1 MAEGDGRRGPGAEPQ
16 HPRTSESCV
25 AGVARSPGLGAALR
39 VAARK
44 RVAVLEPT
52 GTAEHGSGNG
62 CDSRIRTGAK
72 PSPGRSGMAQHLIAM
87 TADEWQA
94 HVTREAAKAMGQ
106 WLEGRGRLHQPIAAL
121 TLPELEAMAANA
133 IARFI
138 VLASHRIKDQPD
150 DAEDLTRLLLG

>member
-16 HPRTSESCV
+16 QPRAAEGCV
-25 AGVARSPGLGAALR
+25 IGIARSSGLGTGLR
-39 VAARK
+39 VAARE
-44 RVAVLEPT
+44 RCAGLEPT
-52 GTAEHGSGNG
+52 GTTEPDSGNG
-62 CDSRIRTGAK
+62 SDSRTCSDAG
-72 PSPGRSGMAQHLIAM
+72 PGRSCLAQHLTVM

-121 TLPELEAMAANA
+121 TLPDPEARAVNA
-133 IARFI
+133 IPRSVA
-138 VLASHRIKDQPD
+138 LASHRIKDQPD

>member
-16 HPRTSESCV
+16 HPRAAEGCI
-25 AGVARSPGLGAALR
+25 AIARIARSPGLGAAR
-39 VAARK
+39 RIAACERCPG
-44 RVAVLEPT
+44 LEPA
-52 GTAEHGSGNG
+52 GTAGHGPG
-62 CDSRIRTGAK
+62 SRTCRDAG
-72 PSPGRSGMAQHLIAM
+72 PEWPGLAQHLTVM

>member
-16 HPRTSESCV
+16 QPRAAEGCV
-25 AGVARSPGLGAALR
+25 IGIARSSGLGTGLR
-39 VAARK
+39 VAARE
-44 RVAVLEPT
+44 RCAGLEPT
-52 GTAEHGSGNG
+52 CTAGHGSGNSPS
-62 CDSRIRTGAK
+62 SRTFSGAG
-72 PSPGRSGMAQHLIAM
+72 SEWSGLAQHLTVM

-121 TLPELEAMAANA
+121 TLHDLEAMAVNA
-133 IARFI
+133 ISRFI

-150 DAEDLTRLLLG
+150 DAEDLTLLLVG

>member
-16 HPRTSESCV
+16 HPRAAEGCV
-25 AGVARSPGLGAALR
+25 TWIACSPGLGAAR
-39 VAARK
+39 RIAARE
-44 RVAVLEPT
+44 RCAGLAPA
-52 GTAEHGSGNG
+52 GTAGHGSGNG
-62 CDSRIRTGAK
+62 RDSRT
-72 PSPGRSGMAQHLIAM
+72 RSDAGPEWSGLAQYLTVM
-87 TADEWQA
+87 TADEWQT

>member
-1 MAEGDGRRGPGAEPQ
+1 MAEGDGRREPGAEPQ
-16 HPRTSESCV
+16 HPRAAEGCV
-25 AGVARSPGLGAALR
+25 TRIARSPGLGPAR
-39 VAARK
+39 RIAARK
-44 RVAVLEPT
+44 CCAGLEPT
-52 GTAEHGSGNG
+52 GPTGRGPGSGR
-62 CDSRIRTGAK
+62 DSRTRSGAG
-72 PSPGRSGMAQHLIAM
+72 SGRSGLAQHLTVM

-121 TLPELEAMAANA
+121 TLADLEAMAANA
-133 IARFI
+133 ISRFI

>member
-16 HPRTSESCV
+16 HPRAAEGCI
-25 AGVARSPGLGAALR
+25 ARSSGLGAAR
-39 VAARK
+39 RIATCERCPG
-44 RVAVLEPT
+44 LEPA
-52 GTAEHGSGNG
+52 GAAGHGAGN
-62 CDSRIRTGAK
+62 
-72 PSPGRSGMAQHLIAM
+72 SPGSRTRSDAGPEWSGLAQHLTVM

-121 TLPELEAMAANA
+121 TLPELEAMAENA

-138 VLASHRIKDQPD
+138 VLASHRIKDQPN
-150 DAEDLTRLLLG
+150 DAEDLTWLLLG

>member
-1 MAEGDGRRGPGAEPQ
+1 MAEGDGRRVPGAEPQ
-16 HPRTSESCV
+16 HPRAAEGCI
-25 AGVARSPGLGAALR
+25 ARIARSSGLGAAGPI
-39 VAARK
+39 AARE
-44 RVAVLEPT
+44 RCPGLEPA
-52 GTAEHGSGNG
+52 GTAGHGSG
-62 CDSRIRTGAK
+62 SRTRSDAG
-72 PSPGRSGMAQHLIAM
+72 PEWPGLAQHLTVM

-106 WLEGRGRLHQPIAAL
+106 WFEGRGRLHQPIAAL

>member
-1 MAEGDGRRGPGAEPQ
+1 
-16 HPRTSESCV
+16 V
-25 AGVARSPGLGAALR
+25 
-39 VAARK
+39 
-44 RVAVLEPT
+44 
-52 GTAEHGSGNG
+52 
-62 CDSRIRTGAK
+62 
-72 PSPGRSGMAQHLIAM
+72 AQHLITM

-106 WLEGRGRLHQPIAAL
+106 WLEGRGRLHQPIASL
-121 TLPELEAMAANA
+121 TLADLEFMAGNA